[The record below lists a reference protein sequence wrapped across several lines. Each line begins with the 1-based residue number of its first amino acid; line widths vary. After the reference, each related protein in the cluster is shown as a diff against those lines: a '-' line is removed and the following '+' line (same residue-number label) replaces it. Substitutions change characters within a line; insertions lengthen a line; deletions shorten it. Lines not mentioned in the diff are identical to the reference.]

1 MWPCYTEILLNLVR
15 GPSTQWP
22 QLLCWSITEWTVSK
36 FKQHLPN
43 QISWA
48 CKKKKE
54 KGFLFLYLFKFFLL
68 LIISSFWKVLASLWI
83 FVWILSRG
91 PSMEWCPLY
100 CVTGT
105 VNGLFDFIFG
115 LLSLLVVITIK
126 RGQKLS
132 IRPCIFHTTDLTQ
145 GLEPI
150 PQFGGHPEWVCQ
162 PIEEVGFKSQNLEV
176 VK

>member
-43 QISWA
+43 Q
-48 CKKKKE
+48 
-54 KGFLFLYLFKFFLL
+54 
-68 LIISSFWKVLASLWI
+68 IISSFWKVLASLWI

-132 IRPCIFHTTDLTQ
+132 IRPCIFHTTDPTQ

-176 VK
+176 V